1 MLRAR
6 PLALALVALLACC
19 LTGCVHLDRGVTL
32 NADGSGGYR
41 VAIGFSDR
49 LVQAGGTSFAS
60 QMDACA
66 AKVKAEGGASTR
78 ADDGSYTTWTFTWHF
93 ADIDTLNA
101 LLKRGTTF
109 CQAPGAAGTAAA
121 APVDP
126 VEVTERAHVLTTTF
140 VVHGHVSLIVP
151 QGAVDL
157 QDPGVSALLKDAR
170 TSFSISMPLWV
181 TSHTPGGAVDGATVT
196 YTAHAGES
204 SDFEVVGGG
213 PTTAGILA
221 ALGVLG
227 ALLLALLVV
236 VRLARRR
243 RQRRA
248 PIRTT
253 GAKAPVPV
261 AG

>member
-19 LTGCVHLDRGVTL
+19 LAGCVRLDRGVSL
-32 NADGSGGYR
+32 NADGSGAYR
-41 VAIGFSDR
+41 VAVGFSDR
-49 LVQAGGTSFAS
+49 LVQAGGTSFAN

-78 ADDGSYTTWTFTWHF
+78 ADDASYTTWTFTWRF
-93 ADIDTLNA
+93 ADVDALNA

-109 CQAPGAAGTAAA
+109 CQAPGATSAAA
-121 APVDP
+121 AASVDP
-126 VEVTERAHVLTTTF
+126 VEVTERARLLTTTF
-140 VVHGHVSLIVP
+140 VVRGHVSLIVP
-151 QGAVDL
+151 QGAVDP

-170 TSFSISMPLWV
+170 TSFSVSMPLWV
-181 TSHTPGGAVDGATVT
+181 TSHAPGGAVSGATVT
-196 YTAHAGES
+196 YTTHTGES
-204 SDFEVVGGG
+204 RDFEVVGGG

-243 RQRRA
+243 RQRKA
-248 PIRTT
+248 QIPIPS
-253 GAKAPVPV
+253 AKAPVPV
-261 AG
+261 AS